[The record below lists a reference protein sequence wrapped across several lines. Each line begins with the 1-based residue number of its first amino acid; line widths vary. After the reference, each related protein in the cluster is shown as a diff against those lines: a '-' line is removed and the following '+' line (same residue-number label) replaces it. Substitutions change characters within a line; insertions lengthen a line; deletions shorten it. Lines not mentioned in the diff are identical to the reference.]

1 MAKTQSTRRG
11 RSSASLRTTLYAAA
25 LCFASG
31 EAMAVT
37 LPCCGVL
44 SAPVITTN
52 NFGAGAS
59 GGAQAEPTVAAWAA
73 VVAGPGYAAAAAS
86 VVTDAYDFVVLG
98 PSGATAPLTIDAF
111 AAYSATGVV
120 TTLTQGSTLWGASA
134 AVSFEDDPV
143 VTTQTHP
150 PGALAYGHVGV
161 LFANV
166 IVSAIYTIT
175 VSAEASANNQE
186 VNAVTDVIA
195 YADPQVSFA
204 PGFNSTGY
212 SLEFSPGVGNGP
224 PRDSI
229 ALPIP
234 EPGTLT
240 LVGLG
245 GAGLLARVRRRREQ
259 RMA

>member
-1 MAKTQSTRRG
+1 MARIQSTRRG
-11 RSSASLRTTLYAAA
+11 RSSACVTKALSIVA
-25 LCFASG
+25 LCFASE

-44 SAPVITTN
+44 SNPVISKNTYGT
-52 NFGAGAS
+52 GGS
-59 GGAQAEPTVAAWAA
+59 GGAQAEPTAAAWASA
-73 VVAGPGYAAAAAS
+73 VAGPGYASAANAI
-86 VVTDAYDFVVLG
+86 VTDAYEFSVLG
-98 PSGATAPLTIDAF
+98 PSGATAPLTIAAF

-150 PGALAYGHVGV
+150 PGALSYGHLGV

-166 IVSAIYTIT
+166 LVGAIYTIT

-212 SLEFSPGVGNGP
+212 SLEFSPGIGNGP
-224 PRDSI
+224 PGDSI
-229 ALPIP
+229 ALSIP

-245 GAGLLARVRRRREQ
+245 GAGLLARIRRRREQ

>member
-1 MAKTQSTRRG
+1 MAKTQSTLRR
-11 RSSASLRTTLYAAA
+11 RSSAGVRMTLSLAA
-25 LCFASG
+25 LCFATG
-31 EAMAVT
+31 EATAVT

-44 SAPVITTN
+44 PAPVISTN
-52 NFGAGAS
+52 NFGTGAS
-59 GGAQAEPTVAAWAA
+59 GGAEGEPTVAAWAA
-73 VVAGPGYAAAAAS
+73 VVAGPGYVNAADS
-86 VVTDAYDFVVLG
+86 IVTDAYSFAVSG
-98 PSGATAPLTIDAF
+98 PSGATASLTIGAY

-120 TTLTQGSTLWGASA
+120 VSDHGSTLWGASA

-143 VTTQTHP
+143 ATTLNNPT
-150 PGALAYGHVGV
+150 PGSLSYGRAGV
-161 LFANV
+161 LFVNV
-166 IVSAIYTIT
+166 LADSIYTIT
-175 VSAEASANNQE
+175 VSAQASANNQE
-186 VNAVTDVIA
+186 VNAITDVIA

-229 ALPIP
+229 AIPVP

-245 GAGLLARVRRRREQ
+245 AAGLFARARRRREQ
-259 RMA
+259 RTA